1 MDAHDATFSGSIPV
15 LYDRLLVPMIFAD
28 AAERLATAVC
38 VLDPDE
44 VLEIA
49 AGTGAVT
56 RAVLDACPR
65 SHLVATDLNRAMLAH
80 AQSRTPPSSRL
91 DWKVADGTDLPFP
104 DASFDVVLCQFGVMF
119 FPDRV
124 QGYREARRVLR
135 SGGTYFFS
143 VWDRI
148 ENNQIAWLIMTAL
161 NEAASEPMLFM
172 QRTPHG
178 CFDLDQIRQDLE
190 QAGMSVAAIE
200 TVDGTSRTTAHD
212 AAVAFCQGTP
222 LSGEIDRHPTW
233 TPDRAVEVAEAALRR
248 ELGDGP
254 ISGPIRSFRITA
266 RPT

>member
-1 MDAHDATFSGSIPV
+1 MDAHDATFAGSIPM
-15 LYDRLLVPMIFAD
+15 LYDSLLVPMIFAD
-28 AAERLATAVC
+28 AAEQMATAVGA
-38 VLDPDE
+38 LDPDD

-49 AGTGAVT
+49 AGTGVVT
-56 RAVLDACPR
+56 RAVLGACPR
-65 SHLVATDLNRAMLAH
+65 SHLVATDLNTAMLEH
-80 AQSRTPPSSRL
+80 AQSRTPPTSRL
-91 DWKVADGTDLPFP
+91 EWQVADGTDLPFA
-104 DASFDVVLCQFGVMF
+104 DACFDVALCQFGVMF

-135 SGGTYFFS
+135 PGGTYFFS

-148 ENNQIAWLIMTAL
+148 ENNQITWLIMTAL
-161 NEAASEPMLFM
+161 NDAAAEPMLFM

-178 CFDLDQIRQDLE
+178 YFDRDRIRLDLE
-190 QAGMSVAAIE
+190 QAGMSVVTIDSVE
-200 TVDGTSRTTAHD
+200 GTSRTTAHD

-233 TPDRAVEVAEAALRR
+233 TLERAVQVAEAALRR

-266 RPT
+266 RPA